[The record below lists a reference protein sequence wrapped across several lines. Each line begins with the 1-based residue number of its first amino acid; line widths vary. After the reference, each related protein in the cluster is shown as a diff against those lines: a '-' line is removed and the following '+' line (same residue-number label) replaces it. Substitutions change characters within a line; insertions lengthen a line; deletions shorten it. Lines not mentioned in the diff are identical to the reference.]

1 VLCRSLGYEQ
11 PDILFQVLKAI
22 CKLLLNNYKP
32 LLKMFDIEV
41 SLNKL
46 QTHQNKYLY
55 ELVGLMIDEFF
66 DEEF

>member
-1 VLCRSLGYEQ
+1 
-11 PDILFQVLKAI
+11 
-22 CKLLLNNYKP
+22 
-32 LLKMFDIEV
+32 MFDIEV